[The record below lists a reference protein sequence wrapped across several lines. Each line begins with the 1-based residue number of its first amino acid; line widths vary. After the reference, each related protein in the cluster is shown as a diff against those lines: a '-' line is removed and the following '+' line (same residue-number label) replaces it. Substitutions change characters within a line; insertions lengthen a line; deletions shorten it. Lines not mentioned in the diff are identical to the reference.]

1 MKALIAALKKY
12 NVRNYGFLLA
22 LSAVA
27 LSVIGIF
34 AVRSANPAAGTK
46 QIAGVAIGF
55 TLMVLISLID
65 YNRLLAFHWVFY
77 AVNIILLLWVQFFG
91 AELNNA
97 KRWIDLKFTTFQPSD
112 LTKILTV
119 LFFAKYLTDHER
131 EINKPITV
139 IKALLLVAPSLILIL
154 IQPNLS
160 TTLCIAG
167 IFFVLLYLGGLNYK
181 VVAVTLAVIVTSVA
195 AFLISLTVAG
205 PEKAASLS
213 KFGYQMERVLAW
225 RFPDEYATDTGL
237 QQQNSIMAIGSGMLK
252 GKGLNNNSFTSVK
265 NGNFLIEADTDFIF
279 AIIGEEM
286 GFVGCCIV
294 LFLLLFMV
302 IQCVRIGMRSSN
314 TAGRIVSGGVAA
326 MIGIQSFINIGVATG
341 VLPNTGLSLPFVSAG
356 LTSLV
361 CFYIGIGLVL
371 NVGLQPKKH

>member
-12 NVRNYGFLLA
+12 NVRNYGFLLV

-65 YNRLLAFHWVFY
+65 YNRLLAFHWFFY